1 MLKSIKVN
9 LSKIKL
15 LNVLQFKYLFFG
27 HFSMKMP
34 EVRVA
39 SVLEQEEANG
49 NIEADASQSSQ

>member
-1 MLKSIKVN
+1 MFYNSNIYFLAI
-9 LSKIKL
+9 
-15 LNVLQFKYLFFG
+15 
-27 HFSMKMP
+27 FSMKMP